1 MVGAAVRYVW
11 VNESARHLNAVC
23 AFDKIALCEGYVR
36 ELSTGLL
43 YHDACCFEFHKLICE
58 EMMRE
63 TFVKTCRGVHKRVS
77 RENRMRE

>member
-1 MVGAAVRYVW
+1 VRYVW

-23 AFDKIALCEGYVR
+23 AFDKIAICEGYVR

-58 EMMRE
+58 ETMRK
-63 TFVKTCRGVHKRVS
+63 TFTTTCKREYKLGS
-77 RENRMRE
+77 RE

>member
-1 MVGAAVRYVW
+1 MRYVW

-23 AFDKIALCEGYVR
+23 AFDKITICEGYVR

-43 YHDACCFEFHKLICE
+43 YHDACCFEFHKMVCE

-63 TFVKTCRGVHKRVS
+63 TFVSACKREYKRGS
-77 RENRMRE
+77 LENRVRE